1 MTQVAAEHLAL
12 QRLYHW
18 EKTRPSAIYMSQ
30 PMGKGASKDFT
41 WAETVDQSRR
51 MAAYLKS
58 FGWEPGTRIGIMS
71 KNCAHWIM
79 SDYAIWMA
87 GFVSVPLYPTLTAET
102 VRQIMEHS
110 EMKACFIGKL
120 DDWTMMKPGVP
131 ASVQCISYPL
141 SPPNTF
147 PTWDDII
154 AKTQPIPDR
163 PLRKGDDLATII
175 YTSGTTGLPKG
186 VMHNFNAFAWT
197 FSTVLKRVPLDS
209 NDRMLSYLP
218 LSHVAERTMCEFGSL
233 ASGCRIYFSESLETF
248 PADLRAA
255 KPTIFFSVP
264 RLWVRFQQ
272 GIYKQMPPA
281 KLDRLLKIPVVK
293 GVVAKKILTG
303 LGLDQCRI
311 AIGGA
316 APMPAELLN
325 WFKRLGLEVIEA
337 YGMTENCAVSHA
349 NVPGR
354 TKPGT
359 VGTAYDGIETRIAP
373 DTGEIQIRAPNVML
387 GYYKAPDAT
396 KAAMTEDGWLR
407 TGDKG
412 AFDSENRLRITG
424 RVKDLFKSSKGK
436 YIAPGPIEDK
446 LINHSAVEACCV
458 AGANFGQP
466 FGLVMLSPDATAKAA
481 DPAAKSEMTAS
492 FEEHRKAINAT
503 LDPHEHLDFIAVV
516 KEPWSVENGMLTP
529 TFKIKRNKIE
539 DVYGKAFE
547 TWASSKKTVIW
558 Q

>member
-1 MTQVAAEHLAL
+1 MALVAAEHLAL

-18 EKTRPSAIYMSQ
+18 EKTRPNAIYMTQ
-30 PMGKGASKDFT
+30 PMGQGVVKDFT
-41 WAETVDQSRR
+41 WAQTVDQARR

-71 KNCAHWIM
+71 KNCAHWII

-87 GFVSVPLYPTLTAET
+87 GFVSVPLYPTLAAET

-120 DDWTMMKPGVP
+120 DDWAMMKPGVP
-131 ASVQCISYPL
+131 ASVKCISYPL
-141 SPPNTF
+141 SPPNDF

-163 PLRKGDDLATII
+163 PLRNGEDLATII

-186 VMHNFNAFAWT
+186 VMQSFNAFAWS
-197 FSTVLKRVPLDS
+197 FSTVMKRVPMS
-209 NDRMLSYLP
+209 TEDRMLSYLP
-218 LSHVAERTMCEFGSL
+218 LSHVAERSMCEFGSL
-233 ASGCRIYFSESLETF
+233 ASGARIYFSESLETF
-248 PADLRAA
+248 PADLRNA

-293 GVVAKKILTG
+293 GVVAKKIVAG

-325 WFKRLGLEVIEA
+325 WYKRLGLEVIEA

-349 NVPGR
+349 NMPGQ

-359 VGTAYDGIETRIAP
+359 VGKPYEGIETRLAP
-373 DTGEIQIRAPNVML
+373 ESGEIQIKAPNVMM

-396 KAAMTEDGWLR
+396 KAAMTDDGWLR

-412 AFDSENRLRITG
+412 EIDSEGRLRITG

-436 YIAPGPIEDK
+436 YIAPGPIEDR
-446 LINHSAVEACCV
+446 LINHPAVEACCV
-458 AGANFGQP
+458 AGANYGQP
-466 FGLVMLSPDATAKAA
+466 FGLVMLSPDATEQAK
-481 DPAAKSEMTAS
+481 DPARRSELTAS
-492 FEEHRKAINAT
+492 FEKHRKAINET
-503 LDPHEHLDFIAVV
+503 LDPHEHLDFIAIV

-539 DVYGKAFE
+539 DVYGRAFE
-547 TWASSKKTVIW
+547 TWVSSRKTVVW